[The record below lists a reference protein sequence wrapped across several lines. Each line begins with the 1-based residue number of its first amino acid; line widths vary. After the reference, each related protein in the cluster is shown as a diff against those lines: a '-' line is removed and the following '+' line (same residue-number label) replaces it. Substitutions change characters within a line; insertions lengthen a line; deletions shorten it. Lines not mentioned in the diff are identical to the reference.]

1 MRINYNS
8 RRAWETTTPSLPRRH
23 VICETI
29 LTRSRGEQRPTL
41 TRRALDLIKLII
53 KSSSSSV
60 TRFTSCLSMAMTR
73 LSKIGLVRA
82 QGALVVV
89 VHGRLGKKL
98 ADGRRESAVVTHD
111 PRYHQPKPLL
121 TRKAPI
127 PTPPRLNTGA
137 HPTPIPIFMRR
148 AS

>member
-1 MRINYNS
+1 MSER
-8 RRAWETTTPSLPRRH
+8 
-23 VICETI
+23 
-29 LTRSRGEQRPTL
+29 
-41 TRRALDLIKLII
+41 
-53 KSSSSSV
+53 
-60 TRFTSCLSMAMTR
+60 RFTSGVPASMSMIR
-73 LSKIGLVRA
+73 LVRA